1 MEQQISFPK
10 KQEHD
15 VNIENVSIR
24 MLTYRV
30 REGKPIPGNRYPLH
44 THAHAELFACSEG
57 TFHLRTAGSIV
68 TVSAGDI
75 VIVPAGFPHH
85 KLPSTGD
92 TVWHCLDFIC
102 AGRRRASGTD
112 LAKRLGA
119 LCNTDCLLIARNV
132 PALCR
137 EIAMA
142 TTNNEEELPCLSAL
156 RLATVLT
163 DLSSRTLQRVGREEA
178 PSHASPAGEEITD
191 INRLFRLD
199 HLINTRYMNSELSVA
214 RAAELL
220 YISERQLERIMQ
232 KEYGMPFRR
241 TLCARRLDAAE
252 QMLREEALSIE
263 QIASAVGFSG
273 QSAFCR
279 AFLQK
284 HGITPTQYRA
294 AKNI

>member
-102 AGRRRASGTD
+102 AGRRRVSGTD
-112 LAKRLGA
+112 LAKRFAA
-119 LCNTDCLLIARNV
+119 LCNTEFLLIARNV

-142 TTNNEEELPCLSAL
+142 TANSDQELPCLSAL

-163 DLSSRTLQRVGREEA
+163 DLSTRTLQRVGREETPIHAA
-178 PSHASPAGEEITD
+178 PSGEEIAD

-199 HLINTRYMNSELSVA
+199 HLINTRYTRHRWSSTACIL
-214 RAAELL
+214 
-220 YISERQLERIMQ
+220 
-232 KEYGMPFRR
+232 R
-241 TLCARRLDAAE
+241 TSDCL
-252 QMLREEALSIE
+252 
-263 QIASAVGFSG
+263 
-273 QSAFCR
+273 
-279 AFLQK
+279 
-284 HGITPTQYRA
+284 HWTP
-294 AKNI
+294 